1 MKTVT
6 SCSASWEVVI
16 QWAKS
21 TWSTQ
26 LLPVHHT
33 VESRFKHVSMNCDTR
48 SWASVCSLQTQA
60 STYHAG
66 SSLWKIWTR
75 RCKSL
80 IARINT
86 CFGENSPFKNR
97 HADYDTSFLISWCM
111 KVPSVN
117 MRSACLLKE
126 QSSALSLPERSE
138 RVFFHVYIWV
148 KSTLKEAEQG
158 PNKESEESKAV
169 LDFNPI
175 LLHDLGQLSLPSNRI
190 PVWFSEALTNNKL
203 ALLKQHSKLQSHRR
217 CQTIRT
223 VPHVIQFWT

>member
-1 MKTVT
+1 MVT
-6 SCSASWEVVI
+6 SCNASWEVVI

-21 TWSTQ
+21 TWSTW
-26 LLPVHHT
+26 LFPIHHT
-33 VESRFKHVSMNCDTR
+33 VVPRFKPVSMSCDTR
-48 SWASVCSLQTQA
+48 SWACVSSLQTQA
-60 STYHAG
+60 SAYHAG

-80 IARINT
+80 IAPINT

-117 MRSACLLKE
+117 MRSACLPKA

-138 RVFFHVYIWV
+138 RAFFHVYIWV

-158 PNKESEESKAV
+158 PNKESEESNWIP
-169 LDFNPI
+169 LTPMLFLI
-175 LLHDLGQLSLPSNRI
+175 LTPFCYMTSDNFLYLVTEYTFGFL
-190 PVWFSEALTNNKL
+190 KL
-203 ALLKQHSKLQSHRR
+203 WQMTS
-217 CQTIRT
+217 
-223 VPHVIQFWT
+223 